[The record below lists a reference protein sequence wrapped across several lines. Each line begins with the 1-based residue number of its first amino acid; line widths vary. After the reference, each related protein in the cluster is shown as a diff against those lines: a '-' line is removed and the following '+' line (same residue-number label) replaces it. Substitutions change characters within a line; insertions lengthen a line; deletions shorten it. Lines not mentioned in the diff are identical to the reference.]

1 MRVMPVMPVR
11 PRAGTASDI
20 GDAQILLPPFIARDS
35 VIHVRALLVHPMLTG
50 LSRDAQGNPLP
61 AYFVREVTV
70 SYAGEPVARFEW
82 TSGVSRDPYVAFPL
96 RATREGPIEV
106 SWKDNRGAVYHQQTL
121 VRFS

>member
-1 MRVMPVMPVR
+1 MR
-11 PRAGTASDI
+11 DI
-20 GDAQILLPPFIARDS
+20 GDAQILLPETITRDA
-35 VIHVRALLVHPMLTG
+35 VIYVRALLVHPMLTG

-70 SYAGEPVARFEW
+70 TYAGEPVARFEW

-96 RATREGPIEV
+96 RASREGPLEV
-106 SWKDNRGAVYHQQTL
+106 VWKDNRGAVYQRQTL